1 VVQLNVEVMNAV
13 LN

>member
-1 VVQLNVEVMNAV
+1 VQLNVEVMNAV